1 MKENENKL
9 VPVNNSL
16 VSIERQIA
24 IGDKII
30 NQKIEELF
38 NRAFKLINS
47 KNIDS
52 DSNYNYL
59 ADFLQNESLL
69 LFEWERFWQDN
80 YENDIQALKIFDSI
94 IELNKN
100 FKLAYFFKGIIY
112 SGYSDLQS
120 EMVKLFFNK
129 SKLDKTENLFYTESM
144 NNFSKV
150 LEIDDKCSYALYLRI
165 FLNVNRGDELI
176 ALHDC
181 NKLITLMPLCSDFYR
196 IRGNVLLNLGK
207 KVDSLNDFMFSL
219 ELDPSNMRTYN
230 NLGRA
235 HLSFENFTLANKYF
249 HKAIELA
256 SIQLKSNPNDPYLYY
271 YLGYANTGLGNYIEG
286 QYNLKKS
293 LDINSRFFYAHEI
306 EWWVEKIINNTF
318 YKKLNKY
325 ELLRYNPVVCFLF
338 Y

>member
-1 MKENENKL
+1 MEDNNKL
-9 VPVNNSL
+9 IPVNNSL
-16 VSIERQIA
+16 VSIERQLT

-30 NQKIEELF
+30 YQKIEELF

-47 KNIDS
+47 KNIDT

-69 LFEWERFWQDN
+69 LFEWRRFWSDN
-80 YENDIQALKIFDSI
+80 YENIIQALKIFDSI
-94 IELNKN
+94 IELNNN

-112 SGYSDLQS
+112 GQYSDYKS
-120 EMVKLFFNK
+120 EIVELFFNK
-129 SKLDKTENLFYTESM
+129 FKLDKTEKLFYTESI

-150 LEIDDKCSYALYLRI
+150 LEIDDKCSYALYQRI
-165 FLNVNRGDELI
+165 FLNVFEGDDLI

-181 NKLITLMPLCSDFYR
+181 NKLITLNPRCSDSYR
-196 IRGNVLLNLGK
+196 IRGNILFSLGK
-207 KVDSLNDFMFSL
+207 DLDSLNDFKLSL
-219 ELDPSNMRTYN
+219 ELDPNNIRTYN

-256 SIQLKSNPNDPYLYY
+256 SIKLKSNPNDPYLYY
-271 YLGYANTGLGNYIEG
+271 YIGYANIGIENFIEG
-286 QYNLKKS
+286 QYYLRKS
-293 LDINSRFFYAHEI
+293 LDINSNFYYASEL
-306 EWWVEKIINNTF
+306 EWWVREKIINNQF
-318 YKKLNKY
+318 YKKINDY
-325 ELLRYNPVVCFLF
+325 ELIKYHPLVCCHF